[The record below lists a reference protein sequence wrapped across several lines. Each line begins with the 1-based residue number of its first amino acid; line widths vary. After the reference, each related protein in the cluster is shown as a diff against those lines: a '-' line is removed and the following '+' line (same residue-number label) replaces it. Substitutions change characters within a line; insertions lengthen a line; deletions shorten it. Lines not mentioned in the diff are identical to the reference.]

1 MFIQNQ
7 IILSLGSNQ
16 GDRTSLLQQSI
27 ELIHKSVGT
36 VIRISPIYET
46 PSWGFDS
53 DAFYNCALLIHTS
66 LSAKTVL
73 ENTLKIEEQLGRVRS
88 HSENYSARTMDIDV
102 IAFNEEQI
110 VSDFLTV
117 PHRLLHERRFV
128 LQPIVDLQLEWI
140 HPIFKKSFV
149 ELLRECSDPSECKK
163 VGTLKHPLQSY
174 RFQDLNFIAIEGN
187 IGAGKT
193 TLVHKI
199 SEDFNAKLILE
210 GFADNPF
217 LPKFYEDASRY
228 AFPLEM
234 SFLADRY
241 SQLADDLAQF
251 DLFKEFIIA
260 DYHIFKS
267 LIFAQIT
274 LESDEFRLYKQ
285 VFEIM
290 YKETPKPGM
299 YVYLYQN
306 TSRLLENIKKRGR
319 SYESEIPASYLE
331 KVNQGYFNYTKTLP
345 QDKVLIIDISEMDFV
360 NRQED
365 YIAILDIIQQKMNSR

>member
-16 GDRTSLLQQSI
+16 GNRTSFLQQAMA
-27 ELIHKSVGT
+27 LIHQSVGT
-36 VIRISPIYET
+36 VIRVSAIYET

-53 DAFYNCALLIHTS
+53 AAFYNCAILVHAS
-66 LSAKTVL
+66 LPAKTVL
-73 ENTLKIEEQLGRVRS
+73 ERCLAIEEQLGRLRLS
-88 HSENYSARTMDIDV
+88 SETYSARTIDIDL
-102 IAFNEEQI
+102 IAFDEQCI
-110 VSDFLTV
+110 QTALLTV
-117 PHRLLHERRFV
+117 PHPLLQDRRFV
-128 LQPIVDLQLEWI
+128 LQPVVDLQLDWT
-140 HPIFKKSFV
+140 HPILRKTFA
-149 ELLRECSDPSECKK
+149 ELLRDCPDNSSCIRIETP
-163 VGTLKHPLQSY
+163 VAPLENY
-174 RFQDLNFIAIEGN
+174 RFQDVNFLAIEGN

-193 TLVHKI
+193 TLAHKI

-217 LPKFYEDASRY
+217 LPKFYQDAARY

-274 LESDEFRLYKQ
+274 LESEEFRLYKQ

-306 TSRLLENIKKRGR
+306 TQRLLENIKKRGR
-319 SYESEIPASYLE
+319 SYESDIPASYLE
-331 KVNQGYFNYTKTLP
+331 KVNQGYFNYIKTLP

-365 YIAILDIIQQKMNSR
+365 YIAILDIIQQKLASR

>member
-66 LSAKTVL
+66 LPAKTVL

-88 HSENYSARTMDIDV
+88 LSENYSARTMDIDL
-102 IAFNEEQI
+102 ITFNEEQI
-110 VSDFLTV
+110 ESDFLTV

-128 LQPIVDLQLEWI
+128 LQPIVDLQVEWV
-140 HPIFKKSFV
+140 HPVFKKSFV
-149 ELLRECSDPSECKK
+149 ELLRECSDTSECKK

-306 TSRLLENIKKRGR
+306 TTRLLENIKKRGR

-365 YIAILDIIQQKMNSR
+365 YIAILDIIQQKMQPR